1 VIEGDL
7 IGRRVAAALIDGIVV
22 FLLFVLI
29 GLATGEAETSDS
41 SASVELE
48 GVETVVWGLL
58 GFAYYFATEAR
69 WGRTLGKRLLGVRVA
84 RLDGTPA
91 DAGPV
96 AIRTLLRIID
106 VLPFLYLIGF
116 TVMLTA
122 GKGRQRLGD
131 LAAGTA
137 VVRG

>member
-1 VIEGDL
+1 VDGGL

-22 FLLFVLI
+22 LLLFVLV
-29 GLATGEAETSDS
+29 GLVTGDAETSGS

-48 GVETVVWGLL
+48 GAEAVVWGLL
-58 GFAYYFATEAR
+58 GFGYYFATEAR
-69 WGRTLGKRLLGVRVA
+69 WGQTLGKRLRGVRVA
-84 RLDGTPA
+84 RLDGSPA
-91 DAGPV
+91 DTGPV

-116 TVMLTA
+116 TVMVTA

-131 LAAGTA
+131 MAAGTA

>member
-22 FLLFVLI
+22 FLLFVLV
-29 GLATGEAETSDS
+29 GLVTGEAETSDS
-41 SASVELE
+41 SASLQLE
-48 GVETVVWGLL
+48 GAETVVWGLL

-69 WGRTLGKRLLGVRVA
+69 WGRTPGKRLLGVRDA
-84 RLDGTPA
+84 RLDGAPA
-91 DAGPV
+91 AAGPA
-96 AIRTLLRIID
+96 AIRTLLRIVD

-116 TVMLTA
+116 TVLLTA

-131 LAAGTA
+131 MAVGTA

>member
-1 VIEGDL
+1 MIEGDL

-22 FLLFVLI
+22 FLLFVLV
-29 GLATGEAETSDS
+29 GLVTGEADTSGS
-41 SASVELE
+41 SASVEL
-48 GVETVVWGLL
+48 
-58 GFAYYFATEAR
+58 
-69 WGRTLGKRLLGVRVA
+69 
-84 RLDGTPA
+84 DGAPA

-106 VLPFLYLIGF
+106 VLSFLYLIGF
-116 TVMLTA
+116 TVLLTA

-131 LAAGTA
+131 MAASTA

>member
-1 VIEGDL
+1 MDGNL

-22 FLLFVLI
+22 FLLFVLV
-29 GLATGEAETSDS
+29 GLATGDAETTDS

-48 GVETVVWGLL
+48 DVETVVWGLL
-58 GFAYYFATEAR
+58 GFGYYFATEAR
-69 WGRTLGKRLLGVRVA
+69 WGQTLGKRLLGLRVA
-84 RLDGTPA
+84 RLDGASA

-116 TVMLTA
+116 TVMVTA

-131 LAAGTA
+131 MAAGTA